1 MITKF
6 IGSSTDLESVDKIG
20 IAYLDNGVLFESDI
34 STYTPSNSLF
44 KELILVT
51 RSENKFTCNVT
62 KNFKFNNII
71 YYKNAVPIGYSN
83 LGYILDTESYSIET
97 ITIEFEF
104 NTTTST
110 YEIEL
115 STDYTQHIGSV
126 SKQHKKLLTNN
137 VYANL
142 IDIEDVDRNPITG
155 CTLSD
160 LHNGSLIRYSGTYR
174 FNGGKLLRTDLF
186 IDQAYVSS
194 DTLADVVTIND
205 IDCAITYH
213 KSDEIKSGSNYFR
226 LIDNLYHH
234 HRFIDLYS
242 FHIRIDSIIEVG
254 SNLIIFS
261 GYKSEDKESESN
273 PKLNF
278 EINLPTDLSVDNGST
293 IMNDINVSELGSVF
307 NYDTEKV
314 GIWYVRNDVTK
325 EIYFYRHN
333 KKTNST
339 SSYITPLSLDFK
351 DTLTDLGY
359 DSIPVNEKYPSDT
372 IIGLSNDSIIYIDAN
387 NSYKMRS
394 SNSNTEYE
402 LGSDFTDI
410 RLLGSKSIL
419 YYKGNNLYIGY
430 INKLN
435 DNYSL
440 VERMIGVKVNN
451 KLTIFGSDMIS
462 TTDGKMQSNLELIT
476 DFKSRTLINNGCL
489 YKYDKGVN
497 EEKLIIA
504 I

>member
-34 STYTPSNSLF
+34 STYIPSNSLF

-104 NTTTST
+104 NTTTNT

-115 STDYTQHIGSV
+115 STDYTKHIGSV
-126 SKQHKKLLTNN
+126 SKQHKKLLTND

-142 IDIEDVDRNPITG
+142 IDIENIDRSPITG

-160 LHNGSLIRYSGTYR
+160 LYNGSLIRYSGTYR
-174 FNGGKLLRTDLF
+174 LNGGKLLRSNLY
-186 IDQAYVSS
+186 IDEAYINT

-205 IDCAITYH
+205 IDCVITYH
-213 KSDEIKSGSNYFR
+213 KGDLKSGSNYFR
-226 LIDNLYHH
+226 LIDNLNHH

-242 FHIRIDSIIEVG
+242 FNIRIDSIIEVG

-261 GYKSEDKESESN
+261 GYKGTSLTKS
-273 PKLNF
+273 NF
-278 EINLPTDLSVDNGST
+278 EINLPSDLSVDNGST
-293 IMNDINVSELGSVF
+293 IMNDINVAELGDIF
-307 NYDTEKV
+307 NYNVSEV
-314 GIWYVRNDVTK
+314 GIWYVRNDITK

-333 KKTNST
+333 KETSST

-359 DSIPVNEKYPSDT
+359 DSIPINKEHQSDT

-387 NSYKMRS
+387 NSYKMCS
-394 SNSNTEYE
+394 SESDTEYG
-402 LGSDFTDI
+402 LDSDFTDI
-410 RLLGSKSIL
+410 RLLGNKSIL
-419 YYKGNNLYIGY
+419 YYKGNELYISY

-435 DNYSL
+435 DEYSL
-440 VERMIGVKVNN
+440 VERLIGVKINN

-462 TTDGKMQSNLELIT
+462 TTDGKMQSNLELVT
-476 DFKSRTLINNGCL
+476 DFKSRTIINNGCL
-489 YKYDKGVN
+489 YKYGIGVN
-497 EEKLIIA
+497 GEKLIIA